1 MKIKERLCNLTKM
14 KSVKNG
20 MWMYVLQIFN
30 TIVPLLTL
38 PYITRILGSSRY
50 GIFSIALNI
59 IGYLQVFVEYGF
71 DMSATRKVVLS
82 NKGNE
87 CKNHIFST
95 VILSRF
101 LLLGFC
107 VLFSSIYIF
116 CNKDS
121 VQLCLALAMLL
132 VSLLGACLQQNWLFQ
147 GMQDMKYISII
158 NIISRI
164 VSVLLI
170 FLLVKTHDDLI
181 LYCFLYSIAPLV
193 NGIIGICLVKKK
205 YKIHL
210 IKVSFVDIWI
220 EMKAGWYVFTTQL
233 SSKVFGAIG
242 ITFLGTFADSS
253 TVGIY
258 SAIQK
263 IPNIMMLAWM
273 PISQVLYPI
282 SSQKMQT
289 SLEEGKLFV
298 YKIRRLI
305 IPIFLAG
312 IIMVGLYSR
321 SIVNIVFGE
330 EYVASYYWIFPLL
343 AWMIVGIDNNFK
355 GIQILLGSGHDKE
368 YSRCFQLGVGCT
380 VLFNF
385 VLIYLYG
392 GLGAAIAPLLSEG
405 VLGVAL
411 KHEIKKLE
419 KRAGGS

>member
-1 MKIKERLCNLTKM
+1 MKIKEYLCNLTKK

-50 GIFSIALNI
+50 GVFSIALNI

-71 DMSATRKVVLS
+71 DMSATRKVALS
-82 NKGNE
+82 NKSNDS
-87 CKNHIFST
+87 KNYMFST
-95 VILSRF
+95 VLLSRF

-107 VLFSSIYIF
+107 IVFSCVYIL
-116 CNKDS
+116 CNKNS
-121 VQLCLALAMLL
+121 VQLCFSLAILL
-132 VSLLGACLQQNWLFQ
+132 VSLFGACLQQNWLFQ

-158 NIISRI
+158 NIVSRI

-170 FLLVKTHDDLI
+170 FLLVKTHDDLL
-181 LYCFLYSIAPLV
+181 LYCFLYSIAPLI
-193 NGIIGICLVKKK
+193 NGVIGICLVKKK
-205 YKIHL
+205 YQIHL
-210 IKVSFVDIWI
+210 IKVAFTDIWI
-220 EMKAGWYVFTTQL
+220 ELKAGWYVFTTQL
-233 SSKVFGAIG
+233 SSKVFGAVG
-242 ITFLGTFADSS
+242 ITFLGVFADSS

-282 SSQKMQT
+282 SSKKMQI
-289 SLEEGKLFV
+289 SFEAGKQFV
-298 YKIRRLI
+298 YKSRR
-305 IPIFLAG
+305 IFLPMFFG
-312 IIMVGLYSR
+312 GTLVVGLYSKF
-321 SIVNIVFGE
+321 IVNIVFGA
-330 EYVASYYWIFPLL
+330 EYATYYYWILPLL

-380 VLFNF
+380 ILFNF
-385 VLIYLYG
+385 VLIYLYD

-405 VLGVAL
+405 ILGASL
-411 KHEIKKLE
+411 RYEIRKLE
-419 KRAGGS
+419 KSRE